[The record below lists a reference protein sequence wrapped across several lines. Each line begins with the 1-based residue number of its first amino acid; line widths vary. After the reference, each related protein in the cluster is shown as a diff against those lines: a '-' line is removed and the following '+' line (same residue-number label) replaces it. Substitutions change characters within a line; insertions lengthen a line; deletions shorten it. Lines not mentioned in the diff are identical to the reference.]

1 MELMDLQECINLG
14 EGGPWIITLNS
25 NQQCVQNL
33 WEKAVTKDLLA
44 SVKDSVWKVLITKQ
58 KAWSWGIMGESRHKL
73 HVKINLKTQPRSSC
87 NLLPGLRRKDQRELK
102 DLPKPFRL
110 CWDQE
115 AWEPLGASDSI
126 SVPVTTSMGFC
137 LSILRFIPCSR
148 AGWTTSHWREM

>member
-14 EGGPWIITLNS
+14 EGETWIITLNS

-73 HVKINLKTQPRSSC
+73 HVKINLKSQQGT
-87 NLLPGLRRKDQRELK
+87 
-102 DLPKPFRL
+102 
-110 CWDQE
+110 
-115 AWEPLGASDSI
+115 
-126 SVPVTTSMGFC
+126 
-137 LSILRFIPCSR
+137 
-148 AGWTTSHWREM
+148 